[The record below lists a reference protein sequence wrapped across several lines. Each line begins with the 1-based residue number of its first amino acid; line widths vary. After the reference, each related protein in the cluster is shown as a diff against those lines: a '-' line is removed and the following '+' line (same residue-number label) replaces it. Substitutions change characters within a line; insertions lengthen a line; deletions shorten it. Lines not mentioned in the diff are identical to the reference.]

1 MHIAHRQDLA
11 QRCQLQQHKRT
22 QLTIFQQPIN
32 LLVTIEQH
40 ENLFN
45 SSDYT
50 PNETIKYM
58 GCGQAK
64 AAKVE
69 DTYAI
74 PEGTKS
80 DTELDELKK
89 TVSESVQELDELKKT
104 VSESVQETITEKSEK
119 QDSPNTISSKS
130 DKDDSDWVPTIDTD
144 IFNAAGGGRI
154 KAEEVAKE
162 DTNEQTLV

>member
-89 TVSESVQELDELKKT
+89 TVSESVQE
-104 VSESVQETITEKSEK
+104 TITEKSEK